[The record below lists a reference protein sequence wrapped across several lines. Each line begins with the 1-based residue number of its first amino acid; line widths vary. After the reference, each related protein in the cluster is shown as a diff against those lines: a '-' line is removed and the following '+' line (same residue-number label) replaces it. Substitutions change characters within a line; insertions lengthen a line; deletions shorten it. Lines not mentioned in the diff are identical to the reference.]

1 MLQPVLSY
9 LKVFQVEPL
18 LNKLKQL
25 VMLETIQYW
34 STALDWIK
42 GTAGQRCAL
51 NSVQF
56 NSIQIVFIYTSVTIK
71 IVYDPQQATVA

>member
-1 MLQPVLSY
+1 
-9 LKVFQVEPL
+9 
-18 LNKLKQL
+18 
-25 VMLETIQYW
+25 MLETIQYW

-42 GTAGQRCAL
+42 GTAGQRCIFVQYICYV

-56 NSIQIVFIYTSVTIK
+56 NSSQIVFIYTSVTIK